1 MVSENLLLQELE
13 EPLKAGAEEDW
24 QQQGKKPVT
33 WQDFD
38 ELWVR
43 WFKQLIHGELDAV
56 REQHDQAED
65 LEVFASVTEA
75 EQRAYSAEAEAEAGR
90 ILDALAG
97 DGADGPACAQSAHI
111 SIDTHGNVLG
121 NAHEDEEDWA
131 DDLAG
136 S

>member
-1 MVSENLLLQELE
+1 MRRGLPLNATAKLGTQGLAQYLVYLVQEHLLPQELE

-24 QQQGKKPVT
+24 QQRGKKPVA
-33 WQDFD
+33 WQDYD

-65 LEVFASVTEA
+65 LEVFANATEA
-75 EQRAYSAEAEAEAGR
+75 EETAHLAEAEAEAGR
-90 ILDALAG
+90 ILEAV
-97 DGADGPACAQSAHI
+97 ADEA
-111 SIDTHGNVLG
+111 
-121 NAHEDEEDWA
+121 EEVDREGYG
-131 DDLAG
+131 AG